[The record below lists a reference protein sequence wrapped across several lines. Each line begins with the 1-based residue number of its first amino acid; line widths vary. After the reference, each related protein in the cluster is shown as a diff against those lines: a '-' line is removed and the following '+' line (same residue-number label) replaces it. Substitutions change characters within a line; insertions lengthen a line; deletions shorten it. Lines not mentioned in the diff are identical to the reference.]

1 MMINEGGRGW
11 YCKFPQRLKISLIG
25 VLSDTLLC
33 LEATQLERAGKL
45 SNVFA
50 AVPAKRHD
58 VTSLM
63 KQTLDPTLGED

>member
-1 MMINEGGRGW
+1 VVLQVPAAFKN
-11 YCKFPQRLKISLIG
+11 FAHIG

-50 AVPAKRHD
+50 AVPTKRHD